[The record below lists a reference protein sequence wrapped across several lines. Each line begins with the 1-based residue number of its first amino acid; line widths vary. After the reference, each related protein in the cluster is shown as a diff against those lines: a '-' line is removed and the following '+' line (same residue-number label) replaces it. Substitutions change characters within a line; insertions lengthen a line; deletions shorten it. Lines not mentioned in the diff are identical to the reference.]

1 MKHVTVES
9 LESLIQWLADRKNVC
24 NEWAA
29 EESKKGN
36 TAIAHKLKD
45 AAVTHE
51 VTIFRLRVIIDAEV
65 NE

>member
-9 LESLIQWLADRKNVC
+9 LESLIQWLTERKNAC

-29 EESKKGN
+29 EESKEGN
-36 TAIAHKLKD
+36 TAIASKFKD
-45 AAVTHE
+45 AAAIHK
-51 VTIFRLRVIIDAEV
+51 VTIFRLQVIIDAEV

>member
-1 MKHVTVES
+1 MKHETVES

-29 EESKKGN
+29 EESGNGN
-36 TAIAHKLKD
+36 TAIARKLKD
-45 AAVTHE
+45 AAAIHE
-51 VTIFRLRVIIDAEV
+51 VTIFRLQVIIDAEV